1 MHCSRSRA
9 VRSMG
14 WLSLGVAAALGSAGP
29 AAATI
34 PDAAG
39 VFHGCHAAGTGAL
52 RLVEPET
59 PCADG
64 EASVTWGGAPAE
76 PLRLQAVGHGGPL
89 PANDWVDVPDAAVGV
104 PQGTAACIASFTGFL
119 LHHGGTTRAEARI
132 ILRTASDVLP
142 LAAALTFFQAGDELP
157 PGSVASVPFAM
168 QSLFSPLDGD
178 VTVVPQV
185 LAADDTWIM
194 GDPSVLLVSC

>member
-1 MHCSRSRA
+1 MRLSRSRA

-14 WLSLGVAAALGSAGP
+14 WLSLGVAAALGSVGS

-39 VFHGCHAAGTGAL
+39 AFHGCHAKGTGVL

-59 PCADG
+59 ACAEG
-64 EASVTWGGAPAE
+64 ESPVTWAGGQAAPV
-76 PLRLQAVGHGGPL
+76 RLQGVGRGGPL
-89 PANDWVDVPDAAVGV
+89 PANEWTDVPDGAVDV
-104 PQGTAACIASFTGFL
+104 PQGTTACIASFTGFL

-142 LAAALTFFQAGDELP
+142 LAALVLRA
-157 PGSVASVPFAM
+157 ASM
-168 QSLFSPLDGD
+168 GHLDQRG
-178 VTVVPQV
+178 
-185 LAADDTWIM
+185 
-194 GDPSVLLVSC
+194 PSA